1 MRLLMKRSFLALILV
16 TGAAAHAPAQATAT
30 ASAPVATSGFN
41 LGVVNGTFH
50 YGATASESFQTGY
63 TSNQGVAAQTTL
75 SGSLIYATKSLKAP
89 FNAIYT
95 GGVLFSN
102 QQGYG
107 TNTFQS
113 LALSQGYIT
122 GNWTFGIA
130 DVVSYLPQSPTVGL
144 SGVAGTGDLG
154 LSPVIGVDSPAQ
166 NILTYN
172 SNRVSNTATGNA
184 SRRLSARDSIAGS
197 VSYGILHYFDNDLLN
212 TQQISGNLSL
222 NHEID
227 PRTSVGINAN
237 YSVFSFNN
245 YLVGS
250 QEGGNASFTTRALG
264 AQAQHQFT
272 RALSGSVSVGPQWV
286 NPSAKLGI
294 PSSLGVFVNASATYT
309 RRFGTFNAS
318 YSRGANGGSGVLP
331 GAFSDTITGSASR
344 AYGHNW
350 ALSGNAGY
358 ARTSGLGTSTDTNL
372 IVLPGVGSYGGFDST
387 FVGGQ
392 VTRRISK
399 AFSAFASYTAFDQ
412 TYGNV
417 TNVPGAISGLIQS
430 FTIGASWYPRSTNL
444 GQF

>member
-1 MRLLMKRSFLALILV
+1 MKRSVLTMILA
-16 TGAAAHAPAQATAT
+16 TGAATYGHAQATAT
-30 ASAPVATSGFN
+30 ASAPIATSGFN

-50 YGATASESFQTGY
+50 YGVTASESFQTGY
-63 TSNQGVAAQTTL
+63 STNQDFSEQTTL

-102 QQGYG
+102 QRDYG

-122 GNWTFGIA
+122 GNWTFGVA
-130 DVVSYLPQSPTVGL
+130 DVVSYLPQSPTVGI
-144 SGVAGTGDLG
+144 SGVPGTGDLG
-154 LSPVIGVDSPAQ
+154 LSPVIGVDTPAQ

-172 SNRVSNTATGNA
+172 SDRVSNTATGNA
-184 SRRLSARDSIAGS
+184 SRRLTSRDSLAGN
-197 VSYGILHYFDNDLLN
+197 VSFGILHYFDNDLLN

-227 PRTSVGINAN
+227 QRTSIGINAD
-237 YSVFSFNN
+237 YSVFTFGN
-245 YLVGS
+245 YLVGT
-250 QEGGNASFTTRALG
+250 QEGGNASFTTRAVG
-264 AQAQHQFT
+264 AQAQRQFT
-272 RALSGSVSVGPQWV
+272 RALSGTVSIGPQWV
-286 NPSAKLGI
+286 NSSAKLGI
-294 PSSLGVFVNASATYT
+294 PSRFDLFVNASLTYA

-331 GAFSDTITGSASR
+331 GAFSDTLTGSASR

-358 ARTSGLGTSTDTNL
+358 ARTSGLGTSTNTNL
-372 IVLPGVGSYGGFDST
+372 IVLPGVGSYGSFDST

-392 VTRRISK
+392 VTRRISD

-417 TNVPGAISGLIQS
+417 TNVPGAVSGLIQS

>member
-1 MRLLMKRSFLALILV
+1 MKRSVLALIFA
-16 TGAAAHAPAQATAT
+16 TGATLHAYAQATAT
-30 ASAPVATSGFN
+30 ASAPVPTSGLN
-41 LGVVNGTFH
+41 LGVVDGTFH
-50 YGATASESFQTGY
+50 YGVTASESFETGY
-63 TSNQGVAAQTTL
+63 SSNQGLAAQTTL
-75 SGSLIYATKSLKAP
+75 SGSLIYATKSLKTP

-122 GNWTFGIA
+122 KNWTFGVA

-144 SGVAGTGDLG
+144 SGVPGTGDVG
-154 LSPVIGVDSPAQ
+154 LPPVIGIDSPAQ

-172 SNRVSNTATGNA
+172 SDRVSNTATGNA
-184 SRRLSARDSIAGS
+184 SRRLSARDSLAGG
-197 VSYGILHYFDNDLLN
+197 VSYGILHYFNNDLLN

-222 NHEID
+222 NHQID
-227 PRTSVGINAN
+227 QRTSVGINAN

-245 YLVGS
+245 YIVGS
-250 QEGGNASFTTRALG
+250 QVGGGGASFTTRAIG

-272 RALSGSVSVGPQWV
+272 RALSGSVSGGPQWV
-286 NPSAKLGI
+286 NSSAKLGI
-294 PSSLGVFVNASATYT
+294 PSSLGLFVNANLTYT

-350 ALSGNAGY
+350 ALSGNVGY
-358 ARTSGLGTSTDTNL
+358 ARTSGLGTSTDTTL
-372 IVLPGVGSYGGFDST
+372 IVLPGVGSYGSFDST

-392 VTRRISK
+392 VTRRLSK

>member
-1 MRLLMKRSFLALILV
+1 MKRSYVVLILATSVV
-16 TGAAAHAPAQATAT
+16 TYGRAQATAT
-30 ASAPVATSGFN
+30 ASAPVPTSGLN

-50 YGATASESFQTGY
+50 YGVTASESFQTGY
-63 TSNQGVAAQTTL
+63 GSNQDLSEQTAL
-75 SGSLIYATKSLKAP
+75 SGSLIYATKSLRAP

-102 QQGYG
+102 QRNYG

-113 LALSQGYIT
+113 LAISQGFLA
-122 GNWTFGIA
+122 GNWTFGVA
-130 DVVSYLPQSPTVGL
+130 DVVSYLPQSPTVGI
-144 SGVAGTGDLG
+144 SGVPGTGDLG
-154 LSPVIGVDSPAQ
+154 LSPVIGVDTPAQ

-172 SNRVSNTATGNA
+172 SNRVSNTATANV
-184 SRRLSARDSIAGS
+184 SRRLSARNSLAGD

-212 TQQISGNLSL
+212 TKQISGNVSL
-222 NHEID
+222 NHQID
-227 PRTSVGINAN
+227 QRTSAGINAN
-237 YSVFSFNN
+237 YSVFTYGN
-245 YLVGS
+245 YLVGT
-250 QEGGNASFTTRALG
+250 QEGGDASFTTRSLG

-272 RALSGSVSVGPQWV
+272 RALAAAVSVGPQWV
-286 NPSAKLGI
+286 NSSTKLGI
-294 PSSLGVFVNASATYT
+294 PSRFGLFVNANLTYA
-309 RRFGTFNAS
+309 RRFGTFSAS

-350 ALSGNAGY
+350 AISGNAGY
-358 ARTSGLGTSTDTNL
+358 ARTSGLGTSANTNL
-372 IVLPGVGSYGGFDST
+372 IILPGVGNYGNFDST

-392 VTRRISK
+392 VTRRISD

-417 TNVPGAISGLIQS
+417 TNIPGSISGLIQS
-430 FTIGASWYPRSTNL
+430 FTLGASWYPRSTNL